1 VKGKTVKI
9 PVPGMQGRLGL
20 GTAIKRATE
29 RVGIKGEDC
38 GCKDRADTLDRKAEF
53 VGWKEW
59 RGR

>member
-1 VKGKTVKI
+1 MKI